1 MGQKWV
7 KWAKKWDKSSPD
19 NAIHSFRKRLLTS
32 KSVGAMSTY
41 VSQYGVILLPAK
53 TETQI
58 QLMEDKTMTMTMRD
72 GILEE
77 LVDAVKSLR
86 GAIVAQT
93 EVIKKLTSVQASE
106 KRQRLTVD
114 VVDNATRNDLEFIFN
129 ALFYVDQEG
138 EVSRGDILRQLESR
152 SDPRLSV
159 DVVTRTLIDSYNLTK
174 VQSKGYRA
182 FIEIAR
188 RKARREFFRD
198 GSPILSGI
206 SLRDPD
212 KSSRDPVVDL
222 KALEDKFRM

>member
-1 MGQKWV
+1 
-7 KWAKKWDKSSPD
+7 
-19 NAIHSFRKRLLTS
+19 
-32 KSVGAMSTY
+32 
-41 VSQYGVILLPAK
+41 
-53 TETQI
+53 
-58 QLMEDKTMTMTMRD
+58 MTMTMRD

-152 SDPRLSV
+152 SDPRLSG

-206 SLRDPD
+206 SLRDPN